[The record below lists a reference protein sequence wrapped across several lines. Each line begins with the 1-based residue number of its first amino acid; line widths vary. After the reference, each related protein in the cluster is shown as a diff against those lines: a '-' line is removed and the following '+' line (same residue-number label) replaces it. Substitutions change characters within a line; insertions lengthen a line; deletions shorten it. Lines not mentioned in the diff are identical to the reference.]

1 MPADRA
7 SRFLREKGPK
17 RPLEKHRRIAQLL
30 FNLEYDRGDYIE
42 GYLIPDSF
50 SNKPVVKVSLNDGS
64 SFVQP
69 CDQMRQAALDT
80 GRHAT
85 GLVGFRIDQS
95 TVPDLTE
102 QTSLSIHDAD
112 TGLLI
117 YRRPG
122 PRKILEMKMFR
133 LELAMIP
140 ALKLDKQCGLSFQY
154 AMSGAERFGNETTL
168 QMFHLNAIKS
178 IYVSGRLQL
187 RGYEEFL
194 DKGFMFVGSIPEPY
208 YEMASRLFILKRLS
222 REPVTFLSDR
232 DHIFLQPAA
241 RHFAEVNLRDEG
253 EVKRALKRADSKVR
267 NILVSPITR
276 QLVCNDPEQ
285 QVTRR
290 DIAAAIDAVSR
301 FTTVGYDND
310 IGHFHESIGE
320 LLNIPTEE
328 LPITPRYSLL
338 EQMADRLRTMHIA
351 ETMLEEDLIFD
362 YYVRKAVTPEPA
374 TLTEA
379 SS

>member
-1 MPADRA
+1 M
-7 SRFLREKGPK
+7 
-17 RPLEKHRRIAQLL
+17 L
-30 FNLEYDRGDYIE
+30 FNLEHDRGDVIE

-50 SNKPVVKVSLNDGS
+50 SNKPVVKVTLDDGS
-64 SFVQP
+64 SFLHP
-69 CDQMRQAALDT
+69 CDQMRKAAQES

-85 GLVGFRIDQS
+85 GLIGFRLDTNLI
-95 TVPDLTE
+95 PDLAD
-102 QTSLSIHDAD
+102 QAGLSIHDAD
-112 TGLLI
+112 SGLLV

-122 PRKILEMKMFR
+122 SRKILDMKLFR

-140 ALKLDKQCGLSFQY
+140 AMKLDKQCGANFQY
-154 AMSGAERFGNETTL
+154 AMSSAERYGNETTL

-178 IYVSGRLQL
+178 IYVSGRLML

-194 DKGFMFVGSIPEPY
+194 DKGFKFITSVPEPY

-241 RHFAEVNLRDEG
+241 NHFTDVNLMDEAA
-253 EVKRALKRADSKVR
+253 VKRALKRADSKVR

-276 QLVCNDPEQ
+276 QLVCSDAEQ
-285 QVTRR
+285 QINRR
-290 DIAAAIDAVSR
+290 DIASAIDAVSR
-301 FTTVGYDND
+301 FTAVGYDND
-310 IGHFHESIGE
+310 VGHFHEVIGE
-320 LLNIPTEE
+320 LLHIPTGE
-328 LPITPRYSLL
+328 LPITPRYSFL
-338 EQMADRLRTMHIA
+338 EEMAERLRNMPIA

-379 SS
+379 SP